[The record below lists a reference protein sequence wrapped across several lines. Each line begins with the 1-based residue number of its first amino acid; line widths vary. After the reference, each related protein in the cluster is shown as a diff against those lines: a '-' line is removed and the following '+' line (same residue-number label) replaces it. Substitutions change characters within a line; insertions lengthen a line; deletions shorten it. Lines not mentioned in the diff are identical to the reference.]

1 MAKSLVSCFFDS
13 RCSLS
18 LYFSRSNVQRSAN
31 VCVNYEEKEQELV
44 ADKFEYNEGTM
55 KHSAGM
61 LDNRPF
67 H

>member
-1 MAKSLVSCFFDS
+1 MH
-13 RCSLS
+13 
-18 LYFSRSNVQRSAN
+18 SNVQRSAN
-31 VCVNYEEKEQELV
+31 VCVNYEGKEQELV